1 MYRRAPMSR
10 DLASLVARSILTSLD
25 HAESYPELDGPSG
38 AFKRDLDAIADA
50 PEDAR
55 RVRDRLHSTLV
66 SVVEMFLAHAIDHIR
81 ALANDMLRDPLPIW
95 SPLTLCRAVQES
107 TVWMVHLL
115 DPAISTDTRL
125 CRLAALWIDDSQPA
139 RTSAMTFGAE
149 HAAGVDEYHGF
160 KLAELEVGGF
170 AIENGRDQRPARV
183 RLGDA
188 VAPLKL
194 NLTDEVTRLMPD
206 GAPSPYRLSSGA
218 AHGRPWM
225 LERSVTRTDDGQLMG
240 EGSTA
245 GTAALTVMLC
255 MSAWVTAW
263 GGYFNLD
270 VTGQLTDM
278 RAAMKS
284 FAADSIKPG

>member
-10 DLASLVARSILTSLD
+10 DLASLVARSILASLD

-38 AFKRDLDAIADA
+38 VFKRDLDAIAEV

-55 RVRDRLHSTLV
+55 RVRDRLHGTLV
-66 SVVEMFLAHAIDHIR
+66 SVVEMFLAHAIDQTR

-95 SPLTLCRAVQES
+95 SPLTICRAVQES

-139 RTSAMTFGAE
+139 RTAAMTFGAE
-149 HAAGVDEYHGF
+149 HATGVDEYHGF
-160 KLAELEVGGF
+160 KLAELEVAGF
-170 AIENGRDQRPARV
+170 AIEIGRDQRPARV

-188 VAPLKL
+188 VVPLKL

-225 LERSVTRTDDGQLMG
+225 LERSVTRTEDGQLVG

-245 GTAALTVMLC
+245 VMAALTVMLC

-284 FAADSIKPG
+284 FAADGAKLG

>member
-1 MYRRAPMSR
+1 LVRYFSRASHTLVSMYRRAPMSR

-25 HAESYPELDGPSG
+25 HAESYPEPYGPSG

-55 RVRDRLHSTLV
+55 RVRDRLHGTLV
-66 SVVEMFLAHAIDHIR
+66 SVVETFLAHAVDHIR

-149 HAAGVDEYHGF
+149 YAAGVDEYHGF
-160 KLAELEVGGF
+160 KLAELEAGGF
-170 AIENGRDQRPARV
+170 AIENGRDQRPARI

-188 VAPLKL
+188 VAQLKL

-225 LERSVTRTDDGQLMG
+225 LERSVTRTDDGQLVG

-255 MSAWVTAW
+255 PPKTCTRRCVPSA
-263 GGYFNLD
+263 G
-270 VTGQLTDM
+270 
-278 RAAMKS
+278 
-284 FAADSIKPG
+284 

>member
-10 DLASLVARSILTSLD
+10 DLASLVARSILASLG
-25 HAESYPELDGPSG
+25 HVESYPKLAGPSG
-38 AFKRDLDAIADA
+38 AFKRDLNAIAGA

-55 RVRDRLHSTLV
+55 EVRDRLHGTLV
-66 SVVEMFLAHAIDHIR
+66 STVEMFLAHSVDHIR

-107 TVWMVHLL
+107 TVWMVYLL

-139 RTSAMTFGAE
+139 RTSAMTFGPE

-160 KLAELEVGGF
+160 KLAELEAGGF
-170 AIENGRDQRPARV
+170 TIDVGRDQRPVRV
-183 RLGDA
+183 RLGDVA
-188 VAPLKL
+188 APLKL
-194 NLTDEVTRLMPD
+194 NLTDEVTRLMPA
-206 GAPSPYRLSSGA
+206 GTPSPYRLSSGA

-225 LERSVTRTDDGQLMG
+225 LERSVTRADDGQLVG
-240 EGSTA
+240 DGSTA

-255 MSAWVTAW
+255 MRAWVTTW

-270 VTGQLTDM
+270 VTGQLADM

-284 FAADSIKPG
+284 FAGDGIKLG

>member
-1 MYRRAPMSR
+1 MYRRAAMPR
-10 DLASLVARSILTSLD
+10 DLASLAARSILASLD
-25 HAESYPELDGPSG
+25 HAESYPELNGPSG
-38 AFKRDLDAIADA
+38 AFQRDLEAIAEA
-50 PEDAR
+50 PEGAR
-55 RVRDRLHSTLV
+55 QVRARLHSTLV
-66 SVVEMFLAHAIDHIR
+66 STVGMFLAHANDHIR

-107 TVWMVHLL
+107 TVWMVRLL
-115 DPAISTDTRL
+115 DPAVSADTRL

-139 RTSAMTFGAE
+139 RTAAMTFGAE
-149 HAAGVDEYHGF
+149 NGAEVDDYHGF
-160 KLAELEVGGF
+160 KLAELQAGGF
-170 AIENGRDQRPARV
+170 AVEVGRDQRPMRV

-225 LERSVTRTDDGQLMG
+225 LERSVTRIDDGELVG
-240 EGSTA
+240 EGSTVGMA
-245 GTAALTVMLC
+245 TLTVMLC
-255 MSAWVTAW
+255 MRAWVTAW
-263 GGYFNLD
+263 GGYFDLD
-270 VTGQLTDM
+270 VGGQLADM

-284 FAADSIKPG
+284 FADDGIKLG

>member
-25 HAESYPELDGPSG
+25 HAENYPKLDGPSG

-55 RVRDRLHSTLV
+55 QVRARLHGTLV
-66 SVVEMFLAHAIDHIR
+66 STVGVFLAHAVDHIR
-81 ALANDMLRDPLPIW
+81 ALANDMLRDPLAIW

-107 TVWMVHLL
+107 TVWMVYLL

-125 CRLAALWIDDSQPA
+125 CRLGALWIDDSQPA

-160 KLAELEVGGF
+160 KLAELQVGGF
-170 AIENGRDQRPARV
+170 AIEIGRDQRPARV

-225 LERSVTRTDDGQLMG
+225 LERSVTRTDDGQLVG

-245 GTAALTVMLC
+245 GMAALTVMLC
-255 MSAWVTAW
+255 MRAWVTAW

-270 VTGQLTDM
+270 VTGQLADM

-284 FAADSIKPG
+284 FAADGIKRG

>member
-25 HAESYPELDGPSG
+25 HAESYPKADGPSG

-55 RVRDRLHSTLV
+55 EVRDRLHGTLV
-66 SVVEMFLAHAIDHIR
+66 STVGMFLAHATDHIR
-81 ALANDMLRDPLPIW
+81 ALANDMLREPLPIW

-107 TVWMVHLL
+107 TVWMVRLL
-115 DPAISTDTRL
+115 DPAISTNIRL
-125 CRLAALWIDDSQPA
+125 CRSAALWIDDSQPA

-149 HAAGVDEYHGF
+149 HAASVDEYHRF
-160 KLAELEVGGF
+160 KLAELEIGGF
-170 AIENGRDQRPARV
+170 AIEVGRDQRPARV

-188 VAPLKL
+188 VATLKL
-194 NLTDEVTRLMPD
+194 NLTDEVIRLMPE

-225 LERSVTRTDDGQLMG
+225 LERSVTRTDDGQLAG

-255 MSAWVTAW
+255 MRAWVTAW

-270 VTGQLTDM
+270 VTGQLADM
-278 RAAMKS
+278 RAAMES
-284 FAADSIKPG
+284 FAAEGMKFG